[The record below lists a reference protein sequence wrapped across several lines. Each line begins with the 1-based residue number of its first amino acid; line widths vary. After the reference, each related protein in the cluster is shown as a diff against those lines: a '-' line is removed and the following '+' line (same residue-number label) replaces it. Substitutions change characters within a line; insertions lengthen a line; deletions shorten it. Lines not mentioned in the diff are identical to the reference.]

1 MGNNSSDDARL
12 AYDFLEPV
20 PLSPAVFAMDS
31 CSTRIP
37 RRGFDPIAE
46 TLGAPPG
53 SDKALA
59 DDRRAPLYPLDGQT
73 S

>member
-20 PLSPAVFAMDS
+20 TLSASDTCHALARREKPQ
-31 CSTRIP
+31 
-37 RRGFDPIAE
+37 RGFDPIAE

-53 SDKALA
+53 SDKAPG
-59 DDRRAPLYPLDGQT
+59 R
-73 S
+73 

>member
-20 PLSPAVFAMDS
+20 TLQPAILAMHS
-31 CSTRIP
+31 RGARNL

-53 SDKALA
+53 SDKVWQMIDEFLFS
-59 DDRRAPLYPLDGQT
+59 L
-73 S
+73 